1 MKIVSPAHPSLSR
14 QVVYF
19 CFICLMLSISHSYA
33 AVQETDA
40 ALEQQLDKLIGFAN
54 YPEDKA
60 TLSKII
66 AALNESTPVES
77 YARARGYQVL
87 SMALGDNNTAAALAL
102 ADSFLNLPRIQ
113 SSPAATAELLAV
125 KAEIYL
131 QNNNADKSLELIPAI
146 EQQLETVSSSR
157 TRYYT
162 HTVIGQVLQNNRQFA
177 AALEHFLQAHAAISN
192 TDDANTHRRRQFLN
206 LQIARIQLSL
216 QNFKAALELLDKT
229 IEDSLKHDLQQRL
242 PELYL
247 NRAYA
252 ARELNG
258 LSLEIIDTFLLAAKI
273 GKEQGN
279 QRVELAGYNN
289 AGASLLLLKHYDK
302 AEQYLLRARDI
313 ATSIHNITDGTVI
326 DFNLGYIQVLRGN
339 HDAGLSEMLSAAEI
353 FRSFAPASQVAQ
365 IQALIADA
373 YEVAGRYSL
382 QAQALKEQ
390 IRLKDEFFQAERDK
404 VFSELQIRYQA
415 EENALQ
421 IKLLEQQTQ
430 LQRKELD
437 NRKLT
442 QRLILLAILLMLVI
456 AALLFFAYISSRK
469 VNQLLS
475 KNNEMLQQQSLHDPL
490 TGLLNRR
497 ALQNY
502 MPEERRKL
510 TDSHAIFLLDVDH
523 FKHINDVSGHAAGDE
538 ILIAVAKR
546 LKALCRSDD
555 LAIRWGGEEFLL
567 VLHHSQAEI
576 LPELAKRIL
585 HDIGAQPVYIDG
597 NPIRVTLSG
606 GYICLPVK
614 HIAQQSMYWETA
626 LKLADHLLYQAK
638 TKGRNQIV
646 GVASLNLD
654 NEQQLLSDQQLLQR
668 LVTDQCTT
676 LTINGPI

>member
-1 MKIVSPAHPSLSR
+1 MKIVSPEPLSLSR
-14 QVVYF
+14 RVVYF
-19 CFICLMLSISHSYA
+19 CCICLLFSISHSYA
-33 AVQETDA
+33 AGQETDA

-54 YPEDKA
+54 YPEDKV

-87 SMALGDNNTAAALAL
+87 SLALGDKDTTAALAL
-102 ADSFLNLPRIQ
+102 ADSFLSLPRIQ

-162 HTVIGQVLQNNRQFA
+162 HSVIGQVLQNSRQFA

-192 TDDANTHRRRQFLN
+192 TDDVSTHRRRQFLN
-206 LQIARIQLSL
+206 LQIARVQLSL

-229 IEDSLKHDLQQRL
+229 IEDSLKYDLRQRL

-258 LSLEIIDTFLLAAKI
+258 LSLEIIDTFLQAAQL

-279 QRVELAGYNN
+279 LRVELASYNN

-302 AEQYLLRARDI
+302 AEQYLQRARDI
-313 ATSIHNITDGTVI
+313 ATATNNITEGTVI
-326 DFNLGYIQVLRGN
+326 DFNLGYIKVLRGN
-339 HDAGLSEMLSAAEI
+339 HDAGLKEMQSAVEV
-353 FRSFAPASQVAQ
+353 FSSFAPASQIAQ
-365 IQALIADA
+365 IKGLLADA
-373 YEVAGRYSL
+373 YEVAGRYEL

-390 IRLKDEFFQAERDK
+390 IRLKDEFFQSERDK

-421 IKLLEQQTQ
+421 IKLLEQQTE

-437 NRKLT
+437 NRQLT
-442 QRLILLAILLMLVI
+442 QRLILLAVLLVLLM

-475 KNNEMLQQQSLHDPL
+475 KNNEILQQQSLHDPL

-502 MPEERRKL
+502 MPEERRQL

-523 FKHINDVSGHAAGDE
+523 FKHINDVSGHDGGDE
-538 ILIAVAKR
+538 ILIEVAKK
-546 LKALCRSDD
+546 LKALCRADD

-567 VLHHSQAEI
+567 VLHHSQAGA

-585 HDIGAQPVYIDG
+585 HDIGAQPLYTNG
-597 NPIRVTLSG
+597 NPVRVTMSG

-614 HIAQQSMYWETA
+614 HLEQQSLYWETA

-638 TKGRNQIV
+638 TKGRNQII
-646 GVASLNLD
+646 GVASLNIG
-654 NEQQLLSDQQLLQR
+654 NEMVPLSGQQLLQH
-668 LVTDQCTT
+668 LVTGQCTT
-676 LTINGPI
+676 LTINGPV